1 MKLLPFILLSALSAF
16 SSTAG
21 PLDLG
26 DWSASDDLRLH
37 LPDPRQ
43 ERRTTSLNWADL
55 MPEPKAEPVP
65 SKKPAPRKFRIVVDA
80 GHGGKDLGAVGR
92 YGVMEKNLCLSISR
106 MVRDRLRK
114 EFAARKIPVE
124 ILMSRDRDVFIPL
137 RERVH
142 IANNAGAD
150 LFLSIHGNSS
160 EHANVKG
167 FEVYF
172 LASEASDG
180 RARALAR
187 LENSERAETPIKPDV
202 LSILSDVKANQHISE
217 SSRFAEFVF
226 RAMARSLH
234 ANGRG
239 VRQAPFTV
247 LDGTAMPALL
257 IEVGYL
263 THWEEAMWLGRAP
276 YLRRLSNAI
285 SSGVVEYALTIKDL
299 G

>member
-1 MKLLPFILLSALSAF
+1 MKHLPFILLSGILSFA
-16 SSTAG
+16 SLAG

-26 DWSASDDLRLH
+26 EWGASDDLRLY
-37 LPDPRQ
+37 LPDARQ

-55 MPEPKAEPVP
+55 PTEEKAEVVV
-65 SKKPAPRKFRIVVDA
+65 SKRPAPRKFRIVVDA

-92 YGVMEKNLCLSISR
+92 YGVLEKHLCLGISR
-106 MVRDRLRK
+106 MVRDQLRR

-124 ILMSRDRDVFIPL
+124 IIMSRDRDVYLTL
-137 RERVH
+137 RDRVH
-142 IANNAGAD
+142 LANNVGAD

-160 EHANVKG
+160 EHASVKG

-187 LENSERAETPIKPDV
+187 VENSEIASTPIKPDV

-217 SSRFAEFVF
+217 SSRFAEVVF
-226 RAMARSLH
+226 RAMSRSLH

-263 THWEEAMWLGRAP
+263 THWQEALWLGRGP
-276 YLRRLSNAI
+276 YLKRLSNAI